1 MPRNLH
7 RKPTRKEHHRYRM
20 LVGPNA
26 TAQHFAVRGSGPVAL
41 CSYELSR
48 VSEMHQP
55 LPSEES
61 LPACGTCR
69 ELAVR

>member
-20 LVGPNA
+20 LVGPNP

-48 VSEMHQP
+48 VTEMRRP
-55 LPSEES
+55 VPSEES

>member
-7 RKPTRKEHHRYRM
+7 RKPTRTEHHRYRM

-48 VSEMHQP
+48 VTEMHRP
-55 LPSEES
+55 VPSEES

>member
-1 MPRNLH
+1 MPRNRH
-7 RKPTRKEHHRYRM
+7 RKPTRNEHHHYRM
-20 LVGPNA
+20 LVGPDP

-48 VSEMHQP
+48 VTEMHRP

-61 LPACGTCR
+61 LPACVSCR
-69 ELAVR
+69 ELALR